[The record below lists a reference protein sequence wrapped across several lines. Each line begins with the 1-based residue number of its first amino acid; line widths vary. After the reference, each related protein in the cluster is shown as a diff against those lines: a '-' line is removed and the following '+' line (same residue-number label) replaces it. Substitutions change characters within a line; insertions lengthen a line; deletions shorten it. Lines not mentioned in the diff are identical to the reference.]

1 MNYLRIR
8 ISKIFSK
15 RLRDNKSKIEA
26 QFNYFKNWPTMKKII
41 PIIIGYLCFMC
52 GTVLAEGDVA
62 IREITIKNNLE
73 PQIERGQ
80 PNCIIDSV
88 GNVASIP
95 QKVILLN
102 PNIDSHIVSQ
112 NTEQY
117 LKDFIRDNPE
127 AMKDVKVRINKCS
140 PIQELDRLVK
150 NKHVSLIWRIFPG
163 IPVTIWSSL
172 TGRILGGDNY
182 NPYTNTISIYS
193 NDPAVVLH
201 EACHAKDFM
210 SRVTGLETDA
220 YAVGRVFS
228 PVALYQEFTASD
240 EAIDYLKKKGDSEAE
255 KHSYATLYPAFGTY
269 GGAYTGIPY
278 GNIIGAF
285 VGHGAGLWKGYEYRL
300 CQKSVKFGDV
310 CRNLESDPLAGNLL
324 VSERENNESL
334 YKELYSTK

>member
-1 MNYLRIR
+1 
-8 ISKIFSK
+8 
-15 RLRDNKSKIEA
+15 
-26 QFNYFKNWPTMKKII
+26 MKKKTFLILGFLLII
-41 PIIIGYLCFMC
+41 SGMS
-52 GTVLAEGDVA
+52 VAESDVI
-62 IREITIKNNLE
+62 IREISTKSNLG

-102 PNIDSHIVSQ
+102 PNIDSHIVNSK
-112 NTEQY
+112 TEQY

-127 AMKDVKVRINKCS
+127 SMKDVKVRINQCS
-140 PIQELDRLVK
+140 PIQELDRLAK

-163 IPVTIWSSL
+163 IPVTLWASL

-182 NPYTNTISIYS
+182 NPYTNTISLYS
-193 NDPAVVLH
+193 NDPAVALH

-210 SRVTGLETDA
+210 SRATGLETDA
-220 YAVGRVFS
+220 YAVGRIFS

-240 EAIDYLKKKGDSEAE
+240 EAIDYLKKKGDSKAE
-255 KHSYATLYPAFGTY
+255 MNSYATLYPAFGTY

-278 GNIIGAF
+278 GNIMGAF
-285 VGHGAGLWKGYEYRL
+285 VGHGAGLWKGYEHRL
-300 CQKSVKFGDV
+300 CQKSIKFGDI

-324 VSERENNESL
+324 SSERKNSEAL
-334 YKELYSTK
+334 YKELYSTQ

>member
-1 MNYLRIR
+1 MR
-8 ISKIFSK
+8 
-15 RLRDNKSKIEA
+15 
-26 QFNYFKNWPTMKKII
+26 KII
-41 PIIIGYLCFMC
+41 SIILGYLLIVSSLSF
-52 GTVLAEGDVA
+52 AESDVT
-62 IREITIKNNLE
+62 IREISIKNNLE

-102 PNIDSHIVSQ
+102 PNIDSHIVSSK
-112 NTEQY
+112 TEQY

-127 AMKDVKVRINKCS
+127 VMKDVKVRINQCS
-140 PIQELDRLVK
+140 PIQELDRLAK
-150 NKHVSLIWRIFPG
+150 NKHVSLLWRIFPG

-193 NDPAVVLH
+193 NDPAVALH

-220 YAVGRVFS
+220 YAVGRIFS

-240 EAIDYLKKKGDSEAE
+240 EAIDYLKKKGDSKAE
-255 KHSYATLYPAFGTY
+255 INSYSTLYPAFGTY
-269 GGAYTGIPY
+269 GGAYTGLPY
-278 GNIIGAF
+278 GNVMGAC
-285 VGHGAGLWKGYEYRL
+285 VGHGVGFWKRYERKL
-300 CQKSVKFGDV
+300 CADNIKFGDV

-324 VSERENNESL
+324 NSERKNSEAL
-334 YKELYSTK
+334 YKELYATR